1 MRPESSTTL
10 QRLSLKQHSGWQC
23 IGWQHLLVAAIA
35 VILLA
40 GSASA
45 FQGNQTPAPGT
56 RKAAPRKSAAGS
68 EKSPTKKAEDP
79 DLSWLQ
85 DLLKDKD
92 LMAEITK
99 LGEKLKDGI
108 QYPAA
113 RSQSRLLSRMPE
125 STMFYV
131 ALPNYGET
139 LHQALEIFQQEMR
152 ESAPLRD
159 FLRKNKLDTTEP
171 KIERGIQQFYEFSQF
186 LGDEV
191 VITGK
196 LQGQAPSFFVVAEVK
211 KPGLR
216 EYMEKLS
223 PDIFPNK
230 SDRPQIFS
238 PQELAASKLGTKDTP
253 IILVRQD
260 LVALGLNGASL
271 REFNT
276 QLDDSSPRFT
286 STALGQRVAQ
296 SYQGGTN
303 SVMGIDLQT
312 IIGLAANSPQSR
324 MMLEKTGFGEAKYL
338 VTENRISA
346 GRSANQMELIFNG
359 PRHGVA
365 SWIAGARPM
374 GGLDFISS
382 NSAIAGDLMLK
393 DPSQI
398 FDDLREIMG
407 DGAFASLPQM
417 EAQLGVNLKQDLLS
431 KLSGEIAFELHAPPM
446 MATGKDDAKD
456 AAPKGGAF
464 KVILGVLDPAGLQ
477 QTLERLLV
485 MAPMESGKREEDG
498 VTIHTLTPVQSSGPP
513 TEFNY
518 FFMDGYLVV
527 TSDRDGANEAI
538 HQHRTGDTL
547 SKSSKLR
554 EGLGGQAANASMLV
568 YQNAG
573 QMMGPMFAQLP
584 AELRQLLP
592 TTNTLDTKANVF
604 YVNADKTSFR
614 GSTSDNVNTDL
625 SVGLIVAAI
634 AIPNLLRSRMAA
646 NEAAAAATV
655 RTVNTAEV
663 AYSTTYPNKGY
674 APSLAAM
681 GPPAVGDCFNPSDVT
696 SAHACLLDN
705 VLGNANCTA
714 GKWCTKGG
722 YRYSV
727 RGVCGQAKCKNYV
740 VTATPLSKDTGAKS
754 FCSVS
759 DAVVRVHTG
768 APLETPLTVA
778 ECSAWKPISR

>member
-10 QRLSLKQHSGWQC
+10 QR
-23 IGWQHLLVAAIA
+23 LLVAAIA

-45 FQGNQTPAPGT
+45 LQSSQTPAPGT
-56 RKAAPRKSAAGS
+56 RKAAPRKSTAGG
-68 EKSPTKKAEDP
+68 EKTSTKKAEDQ
-79 DLSWLQ
+79 DLNWLQ

-92 LMAEITK
+92 LMAEVNK

-125 STMFYV
+125 STTFYV

-139 LHQALEIFQQEMR
+139 LHHALEIFQQELR

-191 VITGK
+191 VIIGK
-196 LQGQAPSFFVVAEVK
+196 MQGQEPVFFMVAEVK

-216 EYMEKLS
+216 EFMEKLS
-223 PDIFPNK
+223 PDIFPDK
-230 SDRPQIFS
+230 ADRPQILS
-238 PQELAASKLGTKDTP
+238 PQELAASKPGAKDSP
-253 IILVRQD
+253 VVLVRQD
-260 LVALGLNGASL
+260 LVAYGTNGASL
-271 REFNT
+271 REFNA
-276 QLDDSSPRFT
+276 QLDDSSPRFI

-303 SVMGIDLQT
+303 SVIGVDLQK
-312 IIGLAANSPQSR
+312 IIGWATQDKSQGR
-324 MMLEKTGFGEAKYL
+324 MMVEMMLEKTGFANAKYL

-346 GRSANQMELIFNG
+346 GRSANQMELTFNG

-365 SWIAGARPM
+365 SWIAEARPM
-374 GGLDFISS
+374 GGLDFVSS
-382 NSAIAGDLMLK
+382 NAAIAGDLMLK
-393 DPSQI
+393 DPSLI
-398 FDDLREIMG
+398 FDDLREIVG
-407 DGAFASLPQM
+407 DSAFASLPQM

-446 MATGKDDAKD
+446 MATGKSDAMN

-464 KVILGVLDPAGLQ
+464 KVVLRVLDPAGLQ

-485 MAPMESGKREEDG
+485 MAPMQSGKREEDG
-498 VTIHTLTPVQSSGPP
+498 VTIHTLTPMQSSGSP

-527 TSDRDGANEAI
+527 ASDRDGANDAI

-547 SKSSKLR
+547 GKSSKLR
-554 EGLGGQAANASMLV
+554 EGLGGQSANASMLM

-573 QMMGPMFAQLP
+573 QMLGPMLAQLP
-584 AELRQLLP
+584 PELRELLP

-604 YVNADKTSFR
+604 YLNADKTSFR

-634 AIPNLLRSRMAA
+634 AIPNLLRSRIAA
-646 NEAAAAATV
+646 NESAAAATV

-663 AYSTTYPNKGY
+663 TYTVTYPTKGY

-681 GPPAVGDCFNPSDVT
+681 GPPAGSDCSNNNDVT
-696 SAHACLLDN
+696 AAHACLLDN
-705 VLGNANCTA
+705 VLGNASCTA

-727 RGVCGQAKCKNYV
+727 RGICVQANCKNYV
-740 VTATPLSKDTGAKS
+740 VTATPASKDTGTKS
-754 FCSVS
+754 FCSVN

-768 APLETPLTVA
+768 APLEAPLTVA
-778 ECSAWKPISR
+778 ECRAWKPIM

>member
-10 QRLSLKQHSGWQC
+10 QRLRLVQTGM
-23 IGWQHLLVAAIA
+23 WQHLLVAAIA

-45 FQGNQTPAPGT
+45 FQSKQTPAPGT
-56 RKAAPRKSAAGS
+56 KKAAPRKSTAGG
-68 EKSPTKKAEDP
+68 EKTPTKKAEDP
-79 DLSWLQ
+79 DFSWLQ
-85 DLLKDKD
+85 DFLKDKE
-92 LMAEITK
+92 LMAELTK
-99 LGEKLKDGI
+99 LGEKLKGGI

-113 RSQSRLLSRMPE
+113 RSQSRLLARMPE

-139 LHQALEIFQQEMR
+139 LHQALEIFQQELR
-152 ESAPLRD
+152 ESTPLRE
-159 FLRKNKLDTTEP
+159 FLHKNKLDTTEP

-196 LQGQAPSFFVVAEVK
+196 LQGQEPVFFVVAEVK

-216 EYMEKLS
+216 EFMEKLS
-223 PDIFPNK
+223 PDVFPNK
-230 SDRPQIFS
+230 ADRPQIFS
-238 PQELAASKLGTKDTP
+238 PQELAASTLGTKDAP
-253 IILVRQD
+253 LVLVRPD
-260 LVALGLNGASL
+260 LVAFGLNGASL
-271 REFNT
+271 REFNA
-276 QLDDSSPRFT
+276 QLDDSSPRFNST
-286 STALGQRVAQ
+286 SLGQRVAQ

-303 SVMGIDLQT
+303 SVIGVDLQK
-312 IIGLAANSPQSR
+312 IIGLAASSPQAR
-324 MMLEKTGFGEAKYL
+324 MMLEKTGFADAKYL
-338 VTENRISA
+338 VTENRINA
-346 GRSANQMELIFNG
+346 GRSANQMELTFNG

-374 GGLDFISS
+374 GGLDFIS
-382 NSAIAGDLMLK
+382 NNAAIAGDLMLK
-393 DPSQI
+393 DPSLI
-398 FDDLREIMG
+398 FDDVREIMG

-446 MATGKDDAKD
+446 MPPGKGDAKD
-456 AAPKGGAF
+456 ATPKGGAF
-464 KVILGVLDPAGLQ
+464 KVILGVLDAARLQ
-477 QTLERLLV
+477 QTLDRLLV
-485 MAPMESGKREEDG
+485 MAPMQSGKREEDG

-527 TSDRDGANEAI
+527 ASDRDGANEAI

-547 SKSSKLR
+547 SKSAKLR
-554 EGLGGQAANASMLV
+554 EGLGGQSANASMLM

-573 QMMGPMFAQLP
+573 QMLGPMFAQLP
-584 AELRQLLP
+584 PELRELLP

-625 SVGLIVAAI
+625 SVGLIVAAV

-646 NEAAAAATV
+646 NEAAAASTV
-655 RTVNTAEV
+655 RTVNTAQV
-663 AYSTTYPNKGY
+663 AYSTVYPNKGY
-674 APSLAAM
+674 APSLATM
-681 GPPAVGDCFNPSDVT
+681 GPPLGSDCSDNKDIT
-696 SAHACLLDN
+696 AAHACLLDN
-705 VLGNANCTA
+705 ELGNAGCTS

-727 RGVCGQAKCKNYV
+727 RGICVQATCKNYV
-740 VTATPLSKDTGAKS
+740 VTATPLNKDTGAKS
-754 FCSVS
+754 FCAVN
-759 DAVVRVHTG
+759 DAVVRTHTG

-778 ECSAWKPISR
+778 ECRTWKPISR